1 MFHRSI
7 LVFYSMVGAFIQQ
20 VAWHIFGHYSKPWN
34 MSSSTFWSI
43 FSTTMAQFYWP
54 KINPFA
60 MRCRFFSHHAV
71 LGQAVSAFTSGPHHG
86 ACCAKAPLSPS
97 QLAEYKRFSPPSCWS
112 PGAPWDLVFWT
123 RKTQHGRFL
132 WISLVFF
139 VTLSLSLSIVIYVSI
154 SYIYIYLLIVHRLWI
169 QLSTFSWEMTLD
181 PDSDLPSG
189 SPIGA
194 PGAHSFFRWGS
205 MILFLSLW
213 LYEGL

>member
-154 SYIYIYLLIVHRLWI
+154 SYIYIYIFTYCSQI
-169 QLSTFSWEMTLD
+169 MDSTVNFFMGND
-181 PDSDLPSG
+181 
-189 SPIGA
+189 IG
-194 PGAHSFFRWGS
+194 PW
-205 MILFLSLW
+205 
-213 LYEGL
+213 